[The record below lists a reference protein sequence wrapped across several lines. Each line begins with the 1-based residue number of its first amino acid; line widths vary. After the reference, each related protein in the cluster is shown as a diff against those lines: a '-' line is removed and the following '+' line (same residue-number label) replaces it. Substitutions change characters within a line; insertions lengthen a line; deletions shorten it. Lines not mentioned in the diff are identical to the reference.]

1 MRDYAKK
8 IQSSKSTKSRAA
20 YKLKKTG
27 RLLVSL
33 RSIALIAGFLVLI
46 LLLILQILKVDIK
59 EIVFE
64 PVEVNIN
71 YSYPIQLQEDS
82 VTLPEFIALKITAT
96 ICCRLRHMVEKYML
110 KKSYQK

>member
-8 IQSSKSTKSRAA
+8 IQSSRSTKSRAA

-27 RLLVSL
+27 KLFISL
-33 RSIALIAGFLVLI
+33 RSIVLIAGVLI
-46 LLLILQILKVDIK
+46 LMLLLILQILKVDIK

-82 VTLPEFIALKITAT
+82 VTLPLSLIHI
-96 ICCRLRHMVEKYML
+96 
-110 KKSYQK
+110 